1 MHTHACTYIN
11 QDIHGVRAAS
21 SRRGRHVRQVTS
33 SWCVTQQQR
42 EKPTPQRP
50 QSLRAQSTN
59 TSQTQQ
65 ACKPLVSKSLLAVGC
80 QQRMPQRQWYL
91 QGQRHIVVQTM
102 QQHAGG
108 RKWVVAN
115 TGVGVRWHMSARNKK
130 HGFGTLYLWHI
141 APRKGAP
148 LRHETPRRSVAC
160 SKQLFC
166 SEAQRLLSIKPQS
179 TSLEQY
185 DGHHTRNNEPRP
197 CCQHHNCASMVIQP
211 QPCSMPV
218 ATTSTR
224 QQSNTRQL
232 RAPVVKPAWKPACEA
247 PSSEPEPPTYP
258 TAASP
263 KLSGQERRMTRTQSA
278 GLLLCS
284 IQATARLSN
293 PSYTTGDP
301 PTNHDRYTPK
311 P

>member
-211 QPCSMPV
+211 QPCNHPCQSPQPPHASKATRDNCGRLWSNLHGNQPAKHRRVNLSPPRIPLQPV
-218 ATTSTR
+218 QNCLGKR
-224 QQSNTRQL
+224 D
-232 RAPVVKPAWKPACEA
+232 
-247 PSSEPEPPTYP
+247 
-258 TAASP
+258 
-263 KLSGQERRMTRTQSA
+263 G
-278 GLLLCS
+278 
-284 IQATARLSN
+284 
-293 PSYTTGDP
+293 
-301 PTNHDRYTPK
+301 
-311 P
+311 